1 MTGEYILVVEDEAVV
16 AEEIQESLKELGY
29 SVPVIVTSGKEAIK
43 EAERIKPDLILMDI
57 VLEGKIDGIA
67 AADSIMGSYDIPVV
81 YITAY
86 ADDNTVERARKT
98 HPFGYIVKPFT
109 QQQLNSSIKVA
120 LTQKADRQELKTQI
134 DKLAQQVD
142 EATDGFYLF
151 MEKKNE
157 RVAQHSKG
165 VARLAADIAAE
176 MGQPK
181 SMFDE
186 LYLAGLLHDLG
197 KLLLPMEIIT
207 RPFNL
212 TAGEMKIFQQHPKLG
227 AAILKKMT
235 RFAGIVTPV
244 LQHHERLDGSGYPHG
259 IYGDNIVMEAR
270 ILAVADTVEMLW
282 REAWAAPAKGVDK
295 ALDEISQNRGKLYD
309 PDAVDACLKLIK
321 EKGFKLELYYLD

>member
-1 MTGEYILVVEDEAVV
+1 MPGECILIVEDETIV
-16 AEEIQESLKELGY
+16 AKNMQATLQKLGY
-29 SVPVIVTSGKEAIK
+29 SVPIIASSGEDAIK
-43 EAERIKPDLILMDI
+43 EAQRIMPDLVLMDI
-57 VLEGKIDGIA
+57 VLKGKVDGISA
-67 AADSIMGSYDIPVV
+67 AASIAGSYDIPSIYV
-81 YITAY
+81 TAY

-109 QQQLNSSIKVA
+109 RQQLDSSIKVA
-120 LTQKADRQELKTQI
+120 LTQRVERQEIRSHVKNMAKQI
-134 DKLAQQVD
+134 D
-142 EATDGFYLF
+142 EAIDGFYLF

-176 MGQPK
+176 MGHPK

-212 TAGEMKIFQQHPKLG
+212 TADEMKIFQQHPKLG

-259 IYGDNIVMEAR
+259 IYGDNIVVEAR

-282 REAWAAPAKGVDK
+282 REAWAAPALGIDK
-295 ALDEISQNRGKLYD
+295 ALNEISQNRGILYD
-309 PDAVDACLKLIK
+309 PDAVDAYLKLIK
-321 EKGFKLELYYLD
+321 EKDFKFE

>member
-1 MTGEYILVVEDEAVV
+1 
-16 AEEIQESLKELGY
+16 
-29 SVPVIVTSGKEAIK
+29 
-43 EAERIKPDLILMDI
+43 
-57 VLEGKIDGIA
+57 
-67 AADSIMGSYDIPVV
+67 MGSYAIPVV

-109 QQQLNSSIKVA
+109 QQQLDSSIKVA
-120 LTQKADRQELKTQI
+120 LTQKADRQEFKTQI
-134 DKLAQQVD
+134 DKLAQQID
-142 EATDGFYLF
+142 EAVDGFYLF

-176 MGQPK
+176 MGHPK

-227 AAILKKMT
+227 ATILKKMT

-244 LQHHERLDGSGYPHG
+244 LQHHEWLDGSGYPHG
-259 IYGDNIVMEAR
+259 IYGDNIVVEAR

-282 REAWAAPAKGVDK
+282 REAWAAPALGIDK
-295 ALDEISQNRGKLYD
+295 ALNEISQNRGILYD
-309 PDAVDACLKLIK
+309 PDAVDACIKLFK
-321 EKGFKLELYYLD
+321 EKDFKFE

>member
-1 MTGEYILVVEDEAVV
+1 MTGECILVVEDEAVV

-67 AADSIMGSYDIPVV
+67 AADSIRGSYDIPVV

-109 QQQLNSSIKVA
+109 QQQLNSTIKVA
-120 LTQKADRQELKTQI
+120 LTQRVERQEYKTQI
-134 DKLAQQVD
+134 NKLAQQID
-142 EATDGFYLF
+142 EAVDGLYLF

-176 MGQPK
+176 MGHPK

-186 LYLAGLLHDLG
+186 LYLAGILHDLG
-197 KLLLPMEIIT
+197 KLLLPMEIIN

-212 TAGEMKIFQQHPKLG
+212 TAAEMKIFQQHPKLG
-227 AAILKKMT
+227 AAILQKMT

-244 LQHHERLDGSGYPHG
+244 LQHHERLDGSGYPDSVS
-259 IYGDNIVMEAR
+259 GDDIPVEAR
-270 ILAVADTVEMLW
+270 ILAVADTVEILC
-282 REAWAAPAKGVDK
+282 REAWAAPAKGTDN
-295 ALDEISQNRGKLYD
+295 ALNEISQNRGILYD
-309 PDAVDACLKLIK
+309 PDVVDACIKLFK
-321 EKGFKLELYYLD
+321 EKDFKFE

>member
-1 MTGEYILVVEDEAVV
+1 MTGETILVVEDEAIV
-16 AEEIQESLKELGY
+16 AKEIQEKLQESGY
-29 SVPVIVTSGKEAIK
+29 AVPVIVASGKEAIK
-43 EAERIKPDLILMDI
+43 EAGRIKPDLILMDI
-57 VLEGKIDGIA
+57 VLEGKIDGIT

-81 YITAY
+81 YITAH

-109 QQQLNSSIKVA
+109 QKQLNSTIKVA
-120 LTQKADRQELKTQI
+120 LTQRVERQEYKTQI
-134 DKLAQQVD
+134 NKLAQQID
-142 EATDGFYLF
+142 EASDGFYFL

-165 VARLAADIAAE
+165 VARLAADMAAE

-181 SMFDE
+181 SMVDE

-212 TAGEMKIFQQHPKLG
+212 DANEIKIFQQHPKLG

-235 RFAGIVTPV
+235 RFAGIITPV
-244 LQHHERLDGSGYPHG
+244 LQHHERLDGSGYPHC
-259 IYGDNIVMEAR
+259 IYGDNIVVEAR
-270 ILAVADTVEMLW
+270 ILAVADTVEMIW
-282 REAWAAPAKGVDK
+282 REAWAAPALGMDK
-295 ALDEISQNRGKLYD
+295 AIDEILQNRGTLYD
-309 PDAVDACLKLIK
+309 PDAVDACIKLIR
-321 EKGFKLELYYLD
+321 EKGYKLELYYRD